1 MRNTYFTVMTA
12 SEEKRKQMVRKD
24 LWHKAVLVKLCDRHT
39 IINFIISYACLWAW
53 NIRYLKQ
60 CELWMEYFYRIS
72 TSQISSSV
80 PN

>member
-39 IINFIISYACLWAW
+39 IINFIISYACLWA
-53 NIRYLKQ
+53 
-60 CELWMEYFYRIS
+60 
-72 TSQISSSV
+72 
-80 PN
+80 